1 MMEWKITLLN
11 ARGECCVLARDAI
24 WCDKDV
30 TQNET
35 ARCNMLEDNS
45 YRHANV
51 ELRTLSIVPL

>member
-1 MMEWKITLLN
+1 MEGKIMLLN
-11 ARGECCVLARDAI
+11 ACGECRVLARDAI

-35 ARCNMLEDNS
+35 ARCNILEDSS

-51 ELRTLSIVPL
+51 ELRRHSIGPL